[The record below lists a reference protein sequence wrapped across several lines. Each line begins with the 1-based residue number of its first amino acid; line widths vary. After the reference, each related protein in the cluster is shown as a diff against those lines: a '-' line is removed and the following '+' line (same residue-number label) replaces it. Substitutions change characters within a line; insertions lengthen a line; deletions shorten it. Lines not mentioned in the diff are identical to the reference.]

1 MENVQPVSC
10 VCVLK
15 THWGT
20 DYAIRQRLLQASRD
34 ETSKATPKTYT
45 MAVVISIINLINYPY
60 LRGQQ
65 FWAISNNHS
74 SHSTVADCQPGYLSP
89 NSCLEI
95 RRWHD
100 TTSTGSKAETLR
112 AGQKPCCMLNTSWQP
127 GVRSSAWDADQLG
140 TCSCKVQKGTL
151 QIPWQFLAQRLPKA
165 SSKSGLQCWCAS
177 TLVFTM
183 IISTLHSYIAAIT
196 KKMWKN
202 GE

>member
-1 MENVQPVSC
+1 
-10 VCVLK
+10 
-15 THWGT
+15 
-20 DYAIRQRLLQASRD
+20 
-34 ETSKATPKTYT
+34 
-45 MAVVISIINLINYPY
+45 MAVVISIINYPY

-74 SHSTVADCQPGYLSP
+74 SHSTVADCQPLYLSP

-127 GVRSSAWDADQLG
+127 GVRSSAWDANQLG
-140 TCSCKVQKGTL
+140 TYSCKVQKGTL
-151 QIPWQFLAQRLPKA
+151 QIPWQFLAQHLPKA

-183 IISTLHSYIAAIT
+183 IINTLHSYIAALKKNM
-196 KKMWKN
+196 KKMINLLQYYTWGFPKR
-202 GE
+202 